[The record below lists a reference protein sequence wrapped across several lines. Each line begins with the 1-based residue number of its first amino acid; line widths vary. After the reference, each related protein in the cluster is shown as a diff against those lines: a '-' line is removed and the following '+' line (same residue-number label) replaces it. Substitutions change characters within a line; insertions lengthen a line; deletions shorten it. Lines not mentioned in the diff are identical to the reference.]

1 MGDIILQS
9 MINDINYSTLPYSWN
24 SFDIESFTDTKR
36 LWGFQQEAVKNAI
49 KVLWKYYE
57 DFADFQEGEDKSIN
71 QKRKE
76 KFFDWYKNNGLKEKD
91 VDIKLKSKNARI
103 LAEYYPVE
111 DDSVSYMHFINRASF
126 WMATGSGKTIVII
139 KLMQILRKLMDM
151 GEIPKG
157 DILFLTCRDDLL
169 EQFKKTVDE
178 VNRNSFDCY
187 LRIRELKEYPDE
199 KMQCSLLGSAVF
211 YYRSDNLDD
220 EQKDKIVDFRNYDNE
235 GRWYI
240 FLDEAHKGS
249 KEDSKRQHIYSI
261 LSRNGFLFNFSAT
274 FTDVRDI
281 VTTAYEFNLSS
292 FIREGYGKHIS
303 VLKQEM
309 RAFAEN
315 EDYSDDEKQKIVL
328 KSLILLTYVK
338 KHYEKLKDV
347 KLYHNPM
354 LLTLVNSVNDEDA
367 DLKMFFREIEKIGR
381 GEVDKAVFKQAK
393 DELYDEFKSRLEFI
407 FEPNFHFEID
417 KTTLMDIVLEDI
429 LKHAYNADSP
439 GNIEISYRPSDK
451 KQIAF
456 KLTTSDRHFALFKT
470 GDMPDWLKNE
480 LDRFEVN
487 HQFEE
492 EGFFE
497 RINAEDSPINMLIGS
512 RAFYEGWDS
521 NRPNVINFIN
531 IGTSTD
537 AQKFILQAI
546 GRGVRIEPVKGKRKR
561 IVNLYNNR
569 EIDESVFRQ
578 AKEVCQP
585 LETLFIFST
594 NRNAL
599 VTVIKELR
607 KENRREQE
615 YVISLYPNS
624 TARKNMLLVPVY
636 FRSAENK
643 KKFKLRKFEI
653 SREDMQLVREYLD
666 YIGDDRIL
674 LMKYSITPKHI
685 TKLRESL
692 ANEEDYY
699 RYTDKKVKN
708 IDILMQ
714 RIFKY
719 FDVTFEELKEFKQ
732 IEDEIRH
739 YKGIKVYMDDVT
751 NFMDLKKKIEIIK
764 DYPEKHRRLM
774 ESYGKIPAEEFMIE
788 QENLRNA
795 QEYEYRNM
803 KIKIKHILNHYYIP
817 VILAEDEKVDYI
829 THIIKTPSEVKF
841 ISELENYLS
850 KNDNRFKDFD
860 WWFFSKLD
868 ESTDEI
874 YIPYYHPDTN
884 NDERFKPDFIFWLKK
899 GEDYYIVFIDPKGT
913 KYTEYMYKV
922 DGYKTIFEEEDGTQK
937 EFPFGGLKV
946 KVYVFLYTDDAN
958 KLPQEGYRK
967 YWYDNI
973 DRILSCIQSG

>member
-1 MGDIILQS
+1 MGEIILQS
-9 MINDINYSTLPYSWN
+9 MINDINYSNLPYNWN
-24 SFDIESFTDTKR
+24 SFDIETFTDTKK
-36 LWGFQQEAVKNAI
+36 LWDFQQEAVKNAI

-57 DFADFQEGEDKSIN
+57 DFVDFQEGEDRSIN
-71 QKRKE
+71 LKRKE
-76 KFFDWYKNNGLKEKD
+76 KFLNWYKNNGLRGKD
-91 VDIKLKSKNARI
+91 IDIKLKSKNTRI

-111 DDSVSYMHFINRASF
+111 DDKISYMHFINRASF

-139 KLMQILRKLMDM
+139 KLMQILKKLMDV

-169 EQFKKTVDE
+169 NQFKKTVDE

-187 LRIRELKEYPDE
+187 LRIRELKEYADE
-199 KMQCSLLGSAVF
+199 KMQCSLLGPAIF
-211 YYRSDNLDD
+211 YYRSDNLED

-309 RAFAEN
+309 RAFAED
-315 EDYSDDEKQKIVL
+315 EDYNDDEKQKIVL

-338 KHYEKLKDV
+338 KHYEKLREA

-367 DLKMFFREIEKIGR
+367 DLKLFFREIEKIAR
-381 GEVDKAVFKQAK
+381 GEVDEAIFRQAK
-393 DELYDEFKSRLEFI
+393 DELYDEFRNRLEFI
-407 FEPNFHFEID
+407 FESDFYFEID
-417 KTTLMDIVLEDI
+417 RTALMDIGLEDI
-429 LKHAYNADSP
+429 LKYAYNADLP
-439 GNIEISYRPSDK
+439 GNIEVSYRPSDR

-470 GDMPDWLKNE
+470 GDMPNWLKNE

-497 RINAEDSPINMLIGS
+497 RINMEDSPINMLIGS

-537 AQKFILQAI
+537 AQKFILQAV
-546 GRGVRIEPVKGKRKR
+546 GRGVRIEPIKGKRKR
-561 IVNLYNNR
+561 IVNLYNNK
-569 EIDESVFRQ
+569 EIDESVFEQ
-578 AKEVCQP
+578 AKGICQS
-585 LETLFIFST
+585 LETLFIFGT

-599 VTVIKELR
+599 VTVIKELK
-607 KENRREQE
+607 KEDKKEKER
-615 YVISLYPNS
+615 VISLYPNS
-624 TARKNMLLVPVY
+624 AVQQHKLLVPVY
-636 FRSAENK
+636 FRPVENK
-643 KKFKLRKFEI
+643 KKLKFGKFEI
-653 SREDMQLVREYLD
+653 SREDLHLIKKYLD

-674 LMKYSITPKHI
+674 LMKYNVTPKQI
-685 TKLRESL
+685 MKLRESL
-692 ANEEDYY
+692 ANEGDYY
-699 RYTDKKVKN
+699 KYTDRRIKN

-714 RIFKY
+714 RIFRY
-719 FDVTFEELKEFKQ
+719 FNVVIEELKEFKQ
-732 IEDEIRH
+732 IEDEIKH
-739 YKGIKVYMDDVT
+739 YKSIKVYMDDIT
-751 NFMDLKKKIEIIK
+751 NFVDLKKKIEIIK
-764 DYPEKHRRLM
+764 DYPDRHRKLM
-774 ESYGKIPAEEFMIE
+774 ESYGKIPIEEFMVM
-788 QENLRNA
+788 QEELRKA
-795 QEYEYRNM
+795 QEHEYKNM

-817 VILAEDEKVDYI
+817 VIFTEDEKIDYI
-829 THIIKTPSEVKF
+829 THIIKTPSEVRF
-841 ISELENYLS
+841 INELEGYLS
-850 KNDNRFKDFD
+850 DSENKFKNFD

-874 YIPYYHPDTN
+874 YIPYYYPDTN
-884 NDERFKPDFIFWLKK
+884 SVERFKPDFIFWLKK
-899 GEDYYIVFIDPKGT
+899 DKNYYIVFVDPKGT
-913 KYTEYMYKV
+913 KHTDYMHKI
-922 DGYKTIFEEEDGTQK
+922 DGYKAIFEKEDGTQK
-937 EFPFGGLKV
+937 EFYFGNLKV
-946 KVYVFLYTDDAN
+946 KVYMFLYTDDIN

-967 YWYDNI
+967 YWYDSI
-973 DRILSCIQSG
+973 SSVLSYIQP